1 MSRKT
6 QLTLTDRQ
14 HAYLI
19 GESIRTG
26 LSMAELDR
34 LERLIRRI
42 CELGATI
49 VIVEH
54 HLDLVANIAS
64 HVMVLDRGT
73 VLAAGKPADVFNDAR
88 VMRAYMGERAL
99 KAGAP
104 A

>member
-1 MSRKT
+1 MV
-6 QLTLTDRQ
+6 
-14 HAYLI
+14 
-19 GESIRTG
+19 E
-26 LSMAELDR
+26 
-34 LERLIRRI
+34 LERLELLIKRI

-64 HVMVLDRGT
+64 YVMVLDRGT
-73 VLAAGKPADVFNDAR
+73 VLAAGKPASVFNDAR

-99 KAGAP
+99 KAAAP